1 MLFCGIDTSNYTT
14 SVALCDSDGRILA
27 NIKYPLPVKQGER
40 GLRQSDAVFAHIKN
54 LPAST
59 ADLKGAIKASGDK
72 LAAVAVS
79 TQPRDEEGS
88 YMPCFLSGVAAAE
101 MLAVGAAVP
110 LFRTSH
116 QQGHIMAAYATSG
129 AEDARLLEQ
138 YGKFIA
144 FHVSGGTTECVLV
157 ERGSEGFCINLLG
170 GTADLNAGQAIDR
183 IGVALGLKF
192 PCGPEMERLALN
204 YSGEKIGAKISVKD
218 NLCNLSGLEN
228 NSVRLINSGASAE
241 AVCHYTF
248 SFIAKTLYKLAENAR
263 ISHGDLPIVW
273 AGGVMSN
280 SIIKKYLSELGNVY
294 FTEPQYSSDN
304 AVGVALICRKKF
316 MNETRDRNYE

>member
-14 SVALCDSDGRILA
+14 SVALCDGEGKILA
-27 NIKYPLPVKQGER
+27 NIKYPLPVKTGER

-54 LPAST
+54 LPSAT
-59 ADLKGAIKASGDK
+59 ADLQAAIRAAGDK
-72 LAAVAVS
+72 LTAAAVSS
-79 TQPRDEEGS
+79 TPRDEEGS
-88 YMPCFLSGVAAAE
+88 YMPCFLSGVSAAE
-101 MLAVGAAVP
+101 MLAVGADVP
-110 LFRTSH
+110 LYRTSH

-129 AEDARLLEQ
+129 AEKARLLEEH
-138 YGKFIA
+138 GRFIA

-157 ERGSEGFCINLLG
+157 EREEDGFRIELLG

-192 PCGPEMERLALN
+192 PCGPEMEKLALN
-204 YSGEKIGAKISVKD
+204 YTGEPINAKISVKE

-228 NSVRLINSGASAE
+228 NSVRMINSGASAE

-248 SFIAKTLYKLAENAR
+248 AFIAKTLTKLAENAR
-263 ISHGDLPIVW
+263 SVHGDLPIVW

-280 SIIKKYLSELGNVY
+280 SIIKKHLSSLGNVY

-304 AVGVALICRKKF
+304 AVGVALICRKKYF
-316 MNETRDRNYE
+316 NEIGDRNNE